1 MRATV
6 IVNSVTPVAGTL
18 WTGSLGWLEHPA
30 DNREVAGSNPASST
44 SNNKNGR
51 RWDPFMP
58 VVSGS
63 NAFEL
68 AEALANELGWEHH
81 PLEVRRFPDSEGY
94 VRVPQE
100 SIDAIRSNPVVVVA
114 TTFPDSGIVEAL
126 LMLESIY
133 DVRRGDMRNLKGE
146 GDQELTDSGP
156 GIFLAVPYF
165 GYSRQDKR
173 FQQGEVVSAKLLA
186 RLLTRRCDGMVVLDL
201 HAPSVLEDLEVPVS
215 FVSSMP
221 EIANHLQHHVKPD
234 FVLSPDKGAIERA
247 SHVAQA
253 IGCNFSYL
261 EKTRIDAHTIEHKA
275 KDLDVD
281 GAIVAIVD
289 DMISTGG
296 TICKASDALRRQG
309 AKAVHAACTHGL
321 FTGGAITRLANHV
334 DGVHATDSLPNPR
347 SVVSGAP
354 AIARGVEDLIKRVL

>member
-1 MRATV
+1 
-6 IVNSVTPVAGTL
+6 
-18 WTGSLGWLEHPA
+18 
-30 DNREVAGSNPASST
+30 
-44 SNNKNGR
+44 
-51 RWDPFMP
+51 MP

-146 GDQELTDSGP
+146 GDQELTDAGP

-201 HAPSVLEDLEVPVS
+201 HAPTVLEDLEVPVS

-221 EIANHLQHHVKPD
+221 EIANHLQH
-234 FVLSPDKGAIERA
+234 LS
-247 SHVAQA
+247 
-253 IGCNFSYL
+253 
-261 EKTRIDAHTIEHKA
+261 
-275 KDLDVD
+275 
-281 GAIVAIVD
+281 
-289 DMISTGG
+289 
-296 TICKASDALRRQG
+296 
-309 AKAVHAACTHGL
+309 
-321 FTGGAITRLANHV
+321 
-334 DGVHATDSLPNPR
+334 
-347 SVVSGAP
+347 
-354 AIARGVEDLIKRVL
+354 LIHI